1 MLKPPDVDPGMRM
14 AILLLLACVV
24 IIAPVIG
31 VYALSPIVFS
41 WGLLPY
47 PLAVVL
53 SVMAAEAGLICAVV
67 FLVFP
72 RR

>member
-1 MLKPPDVDPGMRM
+1 MLKSPDVEPGMRM
-14 AILLLLACVV
+14 AILMLLACVV

-31 VYALSPIVFS
+31 VYALSPPVFS

-53 SVMAAEAGLICAVV
+53 SVMAAEAGLICVVV
-67 FLVFP
+67 FLFFP

>member
-47 PLAVVL
+47 PLAVVF